1 MKVAR
6 VIVGISLCLSACGA
20 EPAKG
25 GSSRIGGAR
34 TGDTGADQG
43 NAGSLSATPG
53 LNGSSSIG
61 SDGLIMK
68 AAPVVPEKLP
78 EGVCAQATVT
88 ASRMIPTVYLVIDGS
103 SSMNAPFGGG
113 SRWSVL
119 REALVGA
126 NGVVTRLE
134 SVVKFGMTIY
144 GNSNP
149 MMCPMLVEVK
159 PPALMNLGM
168 MSGMYPMVETGG
180 GTPTGEAL
188 QGVVDGLPDF
198 TTPTLDGPQEKA
210 PIIILAT
217 DGEPNGCNEGVA
229 QVLNCATAADPI
241 ACFGNAAGALA
252 NATATYETTIKAV
265 QSAKDKMIPVWVVSL
280 AAGLNSIP
288 ELQRTAN
295 IGAGMDE
302 NASPGATIY
311 SPENPDDLTN
321 TLTQLIGA
329 AVDCTVELNGTLD
342 VARAC
347 EGSVM
352 MNGTPIDCGSDQGW
366 TAVDSRHIALQGM
379 ACDKFK
385 SDPSVYLD
393 ARFPCDV
400 VVLQ

>member
-1 MKVAR
+1 MRLAR
-6 VIVGISLCLSACGA
+6 AIVGISLCLSACSA
-20 EPAKG
+20 EPSK
-25 GSSRIGGAR
+25 GSSRLGGPR
-34 TGDTGADQG
+34 TGSNTSTMQG
-43 NAGSLSATPG
+43 NAGSLSIDPG
-53 LNGSSSIG
+53 PNGNGS
-61 SDGLIMK
+61 
-68 AAPVVPEKLP
+68 PVIESGPKVPEMLP

-88 ASRMIPTVYLVIDGS
+88 ASRIVPTVYLVIDGS
-103 SSMNAPFGGG
+103 GSMNAPFGDGT
-113 SRWSVL
+113 RWSVL
-119 REALVGA
+119 RDALVGP

-159 PPALMNLGM
+159 PPALNNLAT
-168 MSGMYPMVETGG
+168 MSAMYPQSETGG

-188 QGVVDGLPDF
+188 QGVVDSLPDF
-198 TTPTLDGPQEKA
+198 SQPTLDGPQEKA

-217 DGEPNGCNEGVA
+217 DGEPNGCNEAVA
-229 QVLNCATAADPI
+229 QVLNCASAADPF
-241 ACFGNAAGALA
+241 ACLGNAAASLA
-252 NATATYETTIKAV
+252 NAAATYETTIRAV
-265 QSAKDKMIPVWVVSL
+265 QTAKEKMIPVWVVSL

-288 ELQRTAN
+288 DLQRTAN
-295 IGAGMDE
+295 IGAGLDE

-329 AVDCTVELNGTLD
+329 AVDCTVQLNGTLD

-352 MNGTPIDCGSDQGW
+352 MNGTPIECGSAEGW
-366 TAVDSRHIALQGM
+366 VAVDAKHIALQGM
-379 ACDKFK
+379 ACAAFK

-400 VVLQ
+400 VQPD

>member
-6 VIVGISLCLSACGA
+6 AVIGISLCLSACSA

-34 TGDTGADQG
+34 TGSSVGDG
-43 NAGSLSATPG
+43 NAGSLSLDPG
-53 LNGSSSIG
+53 LSQTGDGSPV
-61 SDGLIMK
+61 IMAGPK
-68 AAPVVPEKLP
+68 VPEKLP
-78 EGVCAQATVT
+78 DGVCAQATVT
-88 ASRMIPTVYLVIDGS
+88 ASRIIPTVYLVIDGS
-103 SSMNAPFGGG
+103 GSMNAPFGGG
-113 SRWSVL
+113 TRWSVL

-159 PPALMNLGM
+159 PPALNNLAL
-168 MSGMYPMVETGG
+168 MSQMYPQIETGG

-188 QGVVDGLPDF
+188 QGVVDSLPDF
-198 TTPTLDGPQEKA
+198 SQPTLDGPQEKA

-217 DGEPNGCNEGVA
+217 DGEPNGCNEAVA
-229 QVLNCATAADPI
+229 QVLNCATAADPF
-241 ACFGNAAGALA
+241 ACLGNAAGALA
-252 NATATYETTIKAV
+252 NAAATYETTIKAV
-265 QSAKDKMIPVWVVSL
+265 QTAKDKMIPVWVVSL
-280 AAGLNSIP
+280 AAGLNAIP
-288 ELQRTAN
+288 DLQRTAN
-295 IGAGMDE
+295 IGAGLDE

-321 TLTQLIGA
+321 TLTQLIGD

-352 MNGTPIDCGSDQGW
+352 MNGTVVECGSDQGW
-366 TAVDSRHIALQGM
+366 VAVDSRHIALQGM
-379 ACDKFK
+379 ACAQFK

>member
-1 MKVAR
+1 MKLAR
-6 VIVGISLCLSACGA
+6 AIVGISLCLGACGA

-34 TGDTGADQG
+34 PGSNTGSVLG
-43 NAGSLSATPG
+43 NAGSPSLDPTM
-53 LNGSSSIG
+53 NGSG
-61 SDGLIMK
+61 SPVLMAPPK
-68 AAPVVPEKLP
+68 APEKLP
-78 EGVCAQATVT
+78 DGVCASAQVT
-88 ASRMIPTVYLVIDGS
+88 ASRIIPTVYLVIDGS
-103 SSMNAPFGGG
+103 SSMNAPFGNG

-119 REALVGA
+119 RDALVGA

-134 SVVKFGMTIY
+134 TVVKFGMTIY

-159 PPALMNLGM
+159 PPAIMNLAT
-168 MSGMYPMVETGG
+168 MSGMYPQVETGG

-188 QGVVDGLPDF
+188 QGVVDSLPDF
-198 TTPTLDGPQEKA
+198 SQPTLDGPQEKA

-217 DGEPNGCNEGVA
+217 DGEPNGCNEA
-229 QVLNCATAADPI
+229 ITQVLNCATAADPFM
-241 ACFGNAAGALA
+241 CFGNAAGALA
-252 NATATYETTIKAV
+252 NAAATYETTLKAV
-265 QSAKDKMIPVWVVSL
+265 QTAKDKMIPVWVVSL

-295 IGAGMDE
+295 LGAGLDE
-302 NASPGATIY
+302 NATPGATIY

-321 TLTQLIGA
+321 TLTQLIGDV
-329 AVDCTVELNGTLD
+329 VDCQVELNGTLD

-347 EGSVM
+347 EGTVA
-352 MNGTPIDCGSDQGW
+352 MNGTPIECGSDQGW
-366 TAVDSRHIALQGM
+366 VAVDSKHIALQGM
-379 ACDKFK
+379 ACATFK

-400 VVLQ
+400 ILPD